1 MLKIISA
8 TLSFGR
14 SPKKGKNSQG
24 DTPDRAPSV
33 PNSASKAVARQLSF
47 TRQKTS
53 EAAAPSTAAASDAT
67 SAGATSSG
75 SVPTPPQLDFDLV
88 MGDVDGYAQLLSF
101 MERENT
107 EENMLFVVEATRW
120 RAAAA
125 EFEAIET
132 IEDRELIEEAETILD
147 TFIDSGAAFELILPL
162 DIARPLHQAKEVRAT
177 MFDDAI
183 AEMHARVQRD
193 SFVRFQATKAAG
205 ALASTH
211 PHLLKVEETPSS
223 AVGVTNLSFVT
234 SSSAPATAS
243 PATNAP
249 AAASAVAAPATAA
262 APGADN
268 ADADDAV
275 NVNADDAQHN
285 ADDARVAAGVGIRHD
300 AVNVQA
306 TRATEAARAP
316 QRAQAR
322 QKEAGG
328 ITEAKAAE
336 AKAAEVKAAEAKAAV
351 ASEPEEVAKRE
362 RVIELIKA
370 AVSEILT
377 AAEMP
382 SMKMAIKAASAE
394 AKKALSQDSAL
405 PPLDKVELEKLA
417 RDAYKLALKAK
428 EEPPLPKVAMS
439 DQVEASQPP
448 RAPDAA
454 AQPPGEPRDVPRDV
468 LMPGAED
475 DEDEPVTTY
484 VIAAEAAPTVSKLL
498 GELVSAGD
506 PLTDELLA
514 GLRNVLEFDKDML
527 DDQLRLHLL
536 DDGFVERR
544 LASQLVP
551 ASPGLTSSV
560 SGDDL

>member
-147 TFIDSGAAFELILPL
+147 TYIDSGAAFELILPL

-223 AVGVTNLSFVT
+223 AVGVTSSSFVT

-268 ADADDAV
+268 ADADD
-275 NVNADDAQHN
+275 

-336 AKAAEVKAAEAKAAV
+336 A
-351 ASEPEEVAKRE
+351 
-362 RVIELIKA
+362 
-370 AVSEILT
+370 
-377 AAEMP
+377 
-382 SMKMAIKAASAE
+382 
-394 AKKALSQDSAL
+394 
-405 PPLDKVELEKLA
+405 
-417 RDAYKLALKAK
+417 
-428 EEPPLPKVAMS
+428 
-439 DQVEASQPP
+439 
-448 RAPDAA
+448 
-454 AQPPGEPRDVPRDV
+454 
-468 LMPGAED
+468 
-475 DEDEPVTTY
+475 
-484 VIAAEAAPTVSKLL
+484 
-498 GELVSAGD
+498 
-506 PLTDELLA
+506 
-514 GLRNVLEFDKDML
+514 
-527 DDQLRLHLL
+527 
-536 DDGFVERR
+536 
-544 LASQLVP
+544 
-551 ASPGLTSSV
+551 
-560 SGDDL
+560 